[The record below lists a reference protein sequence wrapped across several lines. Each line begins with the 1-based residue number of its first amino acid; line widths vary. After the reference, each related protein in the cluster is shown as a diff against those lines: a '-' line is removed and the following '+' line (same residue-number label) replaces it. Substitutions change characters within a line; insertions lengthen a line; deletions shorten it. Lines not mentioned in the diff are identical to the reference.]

1 MNLEFRTSLTN
12 KFQKM
17 SLTELVKNAV
27 QLLNKNDNK
36 IDSDNLETPLN
47 EEEVTIPVTRP
58 NVIISKR
65 HSQMNP
71 AKLLKED
78 NQGLIPSR
86 NENLLDKGIQV
97 DSSNGRSG
105 GVGGG
110 GGTQNSIYLET
121 AKTLKAL
128 N

>member
-1 MNLEFRTSLTN
+1 MNLEFRTSLAN

-27 QLLNKNDNK
+27 QLLNK

-110 GGTQNSIYLET
+110 GGT
-121 AKTLKAL
+121 
-128 N
+128 

>member
-1 MNLEFRTSLTN
+1 MNLEFRTSLAN

-27 QLLNKNDNK
+27 QLLNK
-36 IDSDNLETPLN
+36 IDSNNLEITN
-47 EEEVTIPVTRP
+47 NDEEVTIPVTRP

-71 AKLLKED
+71 TKLLKED

-86 NENLLDKGIQV
+86 NDEHLLDKGIQV

-110 GGTQNSIYLET
+110 GT
-121 AKTLKAL
+121 
-128 N
+128 